1 MVQGLEE
8 IREEE
13 LKLYM
18 YIVKINIWQ
27 KVVISL
33 DIRGVTEKFQDWF
46 FYSESDDSTGP
57 TIFSF
62 SK

>member
-18 YIVKINIWQ
+18 YVDEMNTWQ

-33 DIRGVTEKFQDWF
+33 DIF
-46 FYSESDDSTGP
+46 
-57 TIFSF
+57 
-62 SK
+62 